1 MKAAADFALCGRTPK
16 SCSRHSDCAR
26 AQLTSGNPQ
35 RQSFVWPHRTGAAC
49 ALFYDFAPFRQLAAN
64 GGGIADTF
72 AESENLG
79 RPVTANEGNTS
90 GGARNQRT
98 ANTVAAARKTAGE
111 SDSAFTLPARNEDRA
126 GHGVEVAGAGLSSA
140 PAFPAIF
147 RALSGSHRQAT
158 TDHPA
163 ACGTLS
169 AGERQQLR
177 AARLLNL

>member
-35 RQSFVWPHRTGAAC
+35 RQNFVWPHRTGTAC
-49 ALFYDFAPFRQLAAN
+49 ALFYDFSPFRQLAEN
-64 GGGIADTF
+64 GGGIADTL

-79 RPVTANEGNTS
+79 RSEQS
-90 GGARNQRT
+90 G
-98 ANTVAAARKTAGE
+98 AAARETAGE
-111 SDSAFTLPARNEDRA
+111 SGSAFTIPARNEDRA
-126 GHGVEVAGAGLSSA
+126 GHWVEVAGTGPSSA
-140 PAFPAIF
+140 PASPDAFP
-147 RALSGSHRQAT
+147 ALSGSHRQAT

-169 AGERQQLR
+169 AGEHDQLH
-177 AARLLNL
+177 AARALNI